1 MGSFLDYLSGGKKET
16 SPTDFSSLSNYY
28 NPDYDQ
34 RIEDNKRRVQALGGL
49 IDGLRHLGNL
59 TYTSQGAT
67 PMQLGSTVDAVE
79 KKYQTD
85 MQRKLAYDKLMREQA
100 NDIFNRNLKIAGYQ
114 ATQDYRDRIA
124 KQKEAE
130 LARQKELDK
139 AKNKQYQQRLDLEQK
154 KLDRLKEVDTQRQQ
168 NADRTAKQNQQRINN
183 LKAHY
188 KATED
193 IANKRAE
200 NSGGYNNRTHTIR
213 FGEETHTLNNKQMEA
228 VASLKNKMIGYTNE
242 MINSPIDDFNTKT
255 VYHRLQKELREAQ
268 TPLQIFNFMQ
278 ANFDKFPE
286 QFEEF
291 RELVGGKTKSQN
303 GPSSQPNDNVRNAF
317 NTLTKD

>member
-1 MGSFLDYLSGGKKET
+1 MGSFLDYLSGGKKEA

-34 RIEDNKRRVQALGGL
+34 RMEDNKRRAQAIGGI

-59 TYTSQGAT
+59 TYTSQGAS
-67 PMQLGSTVDAVE
+67 PMQLGNTGDVIE

-114 ATQDYRDRIA
+114 ATQDYRDKIA

-139 AKNKQYQQRLDLEQK
+139 AKDKQYQQRLDLEQK
-154 KLDRLKEVDTQRQQ
+154 KLDRIKEMDTQRQR
-168 NADRTAKQNQQRINN
+168 NAEKNAELRQQQINSTNGHYKAMEGIARDRANKDDKTRSITFSNGDKNETYTLNYEQIDNVAKLKEGMLKYANENRNN
-183 LKAHY
+183 LKIPPSDQNAY
-188 KATED
+188 RILYEQLKAAGTPLEIFNIMQSSLD
-193 IANKRAE
+193 
-200 NSGGYNNRTHTIR
+200 R
-213 FGEETHTLNNKQMEA
+213 FPN
-228 VASLKNKMIGYTNE
+228 
-242 MINSPIDDFNTKT
+242 
-255 VYHRLQKELREAQ
+255 QKE
-268 TPLQIFNFMQ
+268 
-278 ANFDKFPE
+278 
-286 QFEEF
+286 EF
-291 RELVGGKTKSQN
+291 KKLIGDATKSQN
-303 GPSSQPNDNVRNAF
+303 GPVQELDEKKRNAF

>member
-200 NSGGYNNRTHTIR
+200 NSGGYNNRKHNIR
-213 FGEETHTLNNKQMEA
+213 FGEETYTLNNQQIEEVTSLYNDMLDYADKYRFDTNPITSSKYRLLYEKLKEA
-228 VASLKNKMIGYTNE
+228 
-242 MINSPIDDFNTKT
+242 NTP
-255 VYHRLQKELREAQ
+255 QE
-268 TPLQIFNFMQ
+268 IFNIMQ
-278 ANFDKFPE
+278 SSLDKFPNE
-286 QFEEF
+286 KNKFIKII
-291 RELVGGKTKSQN
+291 GGATKSPK
-303 GPSSQPNDNVRNAF
+303 GPDKQPTVSVINAF
-317 NTLTKD
+317 KTLQND

>member
-34 RIEDNKRRVQALGGL
+34 RMEDNKQRAQAIGGL
-49 IDGLRHLGNL
+49 LDGLRHLGNL

-67 PMQLGSTVDAVE
+67 PMQLGNTVDAVE

-100 NDIFNRNLKIAGYQ
+100 NDIFNRNLKVAGYQ
-114 ATQDYRDRIA
+114 ATQDYRDKIA

-139 AKNKQYQQRLDLEQK
+139 AKDKQYQQRLDLEQK

-168 NADRTAKQNQQRINN
+168 NAERAAQQRQQQINN
-183 LKAHY
+183 NSRHDQVM
-188 KATED
+188 ED
-193 IANKRAE
+193 IAKKNADKERKEREYAITF
-200 NSGGYNNRTHTIR
+200 N
-213 FGEETHTLNNKQMEA
+213 GETYTLNSNQVDK
-228 VASLKNKMIGYTNE
+228 VASLYSGMLAYADENRNNIKIPPMMQNEYRLLYNKLK
-242 MINSPIDDFNTKT
+242 DAK
-255 VYHRLQKELREAQ
+255 
-268 TPLQIFNFMQ
+268 TPLEIFNIMQ
-278 ANFDKFPE
+278 SSFDKFPN
-286 QFEEF
+286 QKEEF
-291 RELVGGKTKSQN
+291 IKLVGDGAAKPQN
-303 GPSSQPNDNVRNAF
+303 GPIKQPSKEVKDAF
-317 NTLTKD
+317 KTLLN

>member
-1 MGSFLDYLSGGKKET
+1 MGSFLDYLSGGKKEA

-34 RIEDNKRRVQALGGL
+34 RMEDNKRRAQAIGGI

-59 TYTSQGAT
+59 TYTSQGAS
-67 PMQLGSTVDAVE
+67 PMQLGNTGDVIE

-114 ATQDYRDRIA
+114 ATQDYRDKIA

-139 AKNKQYQQRLDLEQK
+139 AKDKQYQQRLDLEQK

-168 NADRTAKQNQQRINN
+168 NAEKNTELRQQQINSTNRHYKAMEGIARDRANKDDKTRSITFSNGDKNETYTLNYEQIDNVAKLKEGMLKYANENRNN
-183 LKAHY
+183 LKIPPSDQNAY
-188 KATED
+188 RILYEQLKAAGTPLEIFNIMQSSLD
-193 IANKRAE
+193 
-200 NSGGYNNRTHTIR
+200 R
-213 FGEETHTLNNKQMEA
+213 FPNQKEEFKKL
-228 VASLKNKMIGYTNE
+228 IGY
-242 MINSPIDDFNTKT
+242 
-255 VYHRLQKELREAQ
+255 A
-268 TPLQIFNFMQ
+268 
-278 ANFDKFPE
+278 
-286 QFEEF
+286 
-291 RELVGGKTKSQN
+291 TKSQN
-303 GPSSQPNDNVRNAF
+303 GPVQELNEKKRNAF
-317 NTLTKD
+317 YSLSKD

>member
-1 MGSFLDYLSGGKKET
+1 MGSFLDYLSGGKKEA

-34 RIEDNKRRVQALGGL
+34 RMEDNKRRAQAIGGI

-59 TYTSQGAT
+59 TYTSQGAS
-67 PMQLGSTVDAVE
+67 PMQLGNTGDAIE

-114 ATQDYRDRIA
+114 ATQDYRDKIA

-139 AKNKQYQQRLDLEQK
+139 AKDKQYQQRLDLEQK

-168 NADRTAKQNQQRINN
+168 NAEKNTELRQQQINSTNRHYKAMEGIARDRANKDDKTRSITFSNGDKNETYTLNYEQIDNVAKLKEGMLKYANENRNN
-183 LKAHY
+183 LKIPPSDQNAY
-188 KATED
+188 RILYEQLKAAGTPLEIFNIMQSSLD
-193 IANKRAE
+193 
-200 NSGGYNNRTHTIR
+200 R
-213 FGEETHTLNNKQMEA
+213 FPNQKEEFKKL
-228 VASLKNKMIGYTNE
+228 IGY
-242 MINSPIDDFNTKT
+242 
-255 VYHRLQKELREAQ
+255 A
-268 TPLQIFNFMQ
+268 
-278 ANFDKFPE
+278 
-286 QFEEF
+286 
-291 RELVGGKTKSQN
+291 TKSQN
-303 GPSSQPNDNVRNAF
+303 GPVQELNEKKRNAF
-317 NTLTKD
+317 YSLSKD

>member
-1 MGSFLDYLSGGKKET
+1 MGSFLDYLSGGKKEA

-34 RIEDNKRRVQALGGL
+34 RMEDNKRRAQAIGGI

-59 TYTSQGAT
+59 TYTSQGAS
-67 PMQLGSTVDAVE
+67 PMQLGNTGDVIE

-114 ATQDYRDRIA
+114 ATQDYRDKIA

-139 AKNKQYQQRLDLEQK
+139 AKDKQYQQRLDLEQK
-154 KLDRLKEVDTQRQQ
+154 KLDRLKEVDTQRQR
-168 NADRTAKQNQQRINN
+168 NAKKNTELRQQQINSTNRHYKAMEGIARDRANKDDKTRSITFSNGDKNETYTLNYKQIDNVAKLKEGMLKYANENRNN
-183 LKAHY
+183 LKIPPSDQNAY
-188 KATED
+188 RILYEQLKAAGTPLEIFNIMQSSLD
-193 IANKRAE
+193 
-200 NSGGYNNRTHTIR
+200 R
-213 FGEETHTLNNKQMEA
+213 FPN
-228 VASLKNKMIGYTNE
+228 
-242 MINSPIDDFNTKT
+242 
-255 VYHRLQKELREAQ
+255 QKE
-268 TPLQIFNFMQ
+268 
-278 ANFDKFPE
+278 
-286 QFEEF
+286 EF
-291 RELVGGKTKSQN
+291 KKLIGDATKSQN
-303 GPSSQPNDNVRNAF
+303 GPVQELDEKKRNAF

>member
-1 MGSFLDYLSGGKKET
+1 MGSFLDYLSGGKKEA

-34 RIEDNKRRVQALGGL
+34 RMEDNKRRAQAIGGI

-59 TYTSQGAT
+59 TYTSQGAS
-67 PMQLGSTVDAVE
+67 PMQLGNTGDVIE

-114 ATQDYRDRIA
+114 ATQDYRDKIA

-139 AKNKQYQQRLDLEQK
+139 AKDKQYQQRLDLEQK
-154 KLDRLKEVDTQRQQ
+154 KLDRLKEVDTQRQR
-168 NADRTAKQNQQRINN
+168 NAEKNTELRQQQINSTNRHYKAMEGIARDRANKDDKTRSITFSNGDKNETYTLNYEQIDNVAKLKEGMLKYANENRNN
-183 LKAHY
+183 LKIPPSDQNAY
-188 KATED
+188 RILYEQLKAAGTPLEIFNIMQSSLD
-193 IANKRAE
+193 
-200 NSGGYNNRTHTIR
+200 R
-213 FGEETHTLNNKQMEA
+213 FPN
-228 VASLKNKMIGYTNE
+228 
-242 MINSPIDDFNTKT
+242 
-255 VYHRLQKELREAQ
+255 QKE
-268 TPLQIFNFMQ
+268 
-278 ANFDKFPE
+278 
-286 QFEEF
+286 EF
-291 RELVGGKTKSQN
+291 KKLIGDATKSKN
-303 GPSSQPNDNVRNAF
+303 GPASQPNDNVRNAF

>member
-1 MGSFLDYLSGGKKET
+1 MGSFLDYLSGGKKEA

-34 RIEDNKRRVQALGGL
+34 RMEDNKRRAQAIGGI

-59 TYTSQGAT
+59 TYTSQGAS
-67 PMQLGSTVDAVE
+67 PMQLGNTGDVIE

-114 ATQDYRDRIA
+114 ATQDYRDKIA

-139 AKNKQYQQRLDLEQK
+139 AKDKQYQQRLDLEQK
-154 KLDRLKEVDTQRQQ
+154 KLDRIKEMDTQRQR
-168 NADRTAKQNQQRINN
+168 NAEKNAELRQQQINSTNRHYKAMEGIARDRANKDDKTRSITFSNGDKNETYTLNYEQIDNVAKLKEGMLKYANENRNN
-183 LKAHY
+183 LKIPPSDQNAY
-188 KATED
+188 RILYEQLKAAGTPLEIFNIMQSSLD
-193 IANKRAE
+193 
-200 NSGGYNNRTHTIR
+200 R
-213 FGEETHTLNNKQMEA
+213 FPN
-228 VASLKNKMIGYTNE
+228 
-242 MINSPIDDFNTKT
+242 
-255 VYHRLQKELREAQ
+255 QKE
-268 TPLQIFNFMQ
+268 
-278 ANFDKFPE
+278 
-286 QFEEF
+286 EF
-291 RELVGGKTKSQN
+291 KKLIGGETKSKN
-303 GPSSQPNDNVRNAF
+303 GPASQPNDNVRNAF

>member
-1 MGSFLDYLSGGKKET
+1 MGSFLDYLSGGKKEA

-34 RIEDNKRRVQALGGL
+34 RMEDNKRRAQAIGGI

-59 TYTSQGAT
+59 TYTSQGAS
-67 PMQLGSTVDAVE
+67 PMQLGNTGDVIE

-114 ATQDYRDRIA
+114 ATQDYRDKIA

-139 AKNKQYQQRLDLEQK
+139 AKDKQYQQRLDLEQK

-168 NADRTAKQNQQRINN
+168 NAEKNNELRQQQINSTNRHYKAMEGIARDRANKDDKTRSITFSNGDKNETYTLNYEQIDNVAKLKEGMLKYANENRNN
-183 LKAHY
+183 LKIPPSDQNAY
-188 KATED
+188 RILYEQLKAAGTPLEIFNIMQSSLD
-193 IANKRAE
+193 
-200 NSGGYNNRTHTIR
+200 R
-213 FGEETHTLNNKQMEA
+213 FPN
-228 VASLKNKMIGYTNE
+228 
-242 MINSPIDDFNTKT
+242 
-255 VYHRLQKELREAQ
+255 QKE
-268 TPLQIFNFMQ
+268 
-278 ANFDKFPE
+278 
-286 QFEEF
+286 EF
-291 RELVGGKTKSQN
+291 KKLIGDATKSQN
-303 GPSSQPNDNVRNAF
+303 GPVQELDEKKRNAF
-317 NTLTKD
+317 YSLSKD

>member
-16 SPTDFSSLSNYY
+16 SPTDFSSLSNFY

-34 RIEDNKRRVQALGGL
+34 RMEDNKRRAQAIGGI

-59 TYTSQGAT
+59 TYTSQGAS
-67 PMQLGSTVDAVE
+67 PMQLGNTGDVIE

-114 ATQDYRDRIA
+114 ATQDYRDKIA

-139 AKNKQYQQRLDLEQK
+139 AKDKQYQQRLDLEQK

-168 NADRTAKQNQQRINN
+168 NAEKNAELRQQQINSTNRHYKAMEGIARDRANKDDKTRSITFSNGDKNETYTLNYEQIDNVAKLKEGMLKYANENRNN
-183 LKAHY
+183 LKIPPSDQNAY
-188 KATED
+188 RILYEQLKA
-193 IANKRAE
+193 A
-200 NSGGYNNRTHTIR
+200 RTPLEIFNIMQSSLDR
-213 FGEETHTLNNKQMEA
+213 FPN
-228 VASLKNKMIGYTNE
+228 
-242 MINSPIDDFNTKT
+242 
-255 VYHRLQKELREAQ
+255 QKE
-268 TPLQIFNFMQ
+268 
-278 ANFDKFPE
+278 
-286 QFEEF
+286 EF
-291 RELVGGKTKSQN
+291 KKLIGETKPKN
-303 GPSSQPNDNVRNAF
+303 GPASQPNDNVRNAF

>member
-1 MGSFLDYLSGGKKET
+1 MGSFLDYLSGGKKEA

-34 RIEDNKRRVQALGGL
+34 RMEDNKRRAQAIGGI

-59 TYTSQGAT
+59 TYTSQGAS
-67 PMQLGSTVDAVE
+67 PMQLGNTGDVIE

-114 ATQDYRDRIA
+114 ATQDYRDKIA

-139 AKNKQYQQRLDLEQK
+139 AKDKQYQQRLDLEQK
-154 KLDRLKEVDTQRQQ
+154 KLDRLKEVDTQRQR
-168 NADRTAKQNQQRINN
+168 NAEKNTELRQQQINSTNRHYKAMEGIARDRANKDDKTRSITFSNGDKNETYTLNYEQIDNVAKLKEGMLKYANENRNN
-183 LKAHY
+183 LKIPPSDQNAY
-188 KATED
+188 RILYEQLKAAGTPLEIFNIMQSSLD
-193 IANKRAE
+193 
-200 NSGGYNNRTHTIR
+200 R
-213 FGEETHTLNNKQMEA
+213 FPN
-228 VASLKNKMIGYTNE
+228 
-242 MINSPIDDFNTKT
+242 
-255 VYHRLQKELREAQ
+255 QKE
-268 TPLQIFNFMQ
+268 
-278 ANFDKFPE
+278 
-286 QFEEF
+286 EF
-291 RELVGGKTKSQN
+291 KKLIGGETKSKN
-303 GPSSQPNDNVRNAF
+303 GPASQPNDNVRNAF

>member
-1 MGSFLDYLSGGKKET
+1 MGSFLDYLSGGKKEA

-34 RIEDNKRRVQALGGL
+34 RMEDNKRRAQAIGGI

-59 TYTSQGAT
+59 TYTSQGAS
-67 PMQLGSTVDAVE
+67 PMQLGNTGDVIE

-114 ATQDYRDRIA
+114 ATQDYRDKIA

-139 AKNKQYQQRLDLEQK
+139 AKDKQYQQRLDLEQK

-168 NADRTAKQNQQRINN
+168 NAEKNTELRQQQINSTNRHYKAMEGIARDRANKDDKTRSITFSNGDKNETYTLNYKQIDNVAKLKEGMLKYANENRNN
-183 LKAHY
+183 LKIPPSDQNAY
-188 KATED
+188 RILYEQLKAAGTPLEIFNIMQSSLD
-193 IANKRAE
+193 
-200 NSGGYNNRTHTIR
+200 R
-213 FGEETHTLNNKQMEA
+213 FPNQKEEFKKL
-228 VASLKNKMIGYTNE
+228 IGY
-242 MINSPIDDFNTKT
+242 
-255 VYHRLQKELREAQ
+255 A
-268 TPLQIFNFMQ
+268 
-278 ANFDKFPE
+278 
-286 QFEEF
+286 
-291 RELVGGKTKSQN
+291 TKSQN
-303 GPSSQPNDNVRNAF
+303 GPVQELNEKKRNAF
-317 NTLTKD
+317 YSLSKD

>member
-1 MGSFLDYLSGGKKET
+1 MGSFLDYLSGGKKEA

-34 RIEDNKRRVQALGGL
+34 RMEGNKRRAQAIGGI

-59 TYTSQGAT
+59 TYTSQGAS
-67 PMQLGSTVDAVE
+67 PMQLGNTGDVIE

-100 NDIFNRNLKIAGYQ
+100 NDIFDRNLKIAGYQ
-114 ATQDYRDRIA
+114 ATQDYRDKIA

-139 AKNKQYQQRLDLEQK
+139 AKDKQYQQRLDLEQK

-168 NADRTAKQNQQRINN
+168 NADRTAKLNQQRIDN
-183 LKAHY
+183 LNAHY

-200 NSGGYNNRTHTIR
+200 NSGGYNNRKHTIR
-213 FGEETHTLNNKQMEA
+213 FGNETYTLNNQQMEA

-255 VYHRLQKELREAQ
+255 VYHRLQKELRESQ

-286 QFEEF
+286 QFEDF
-291 RELVGGKTKSQN
+291 RELVGGETKSQN
-303 GPSSQPNDNVRNAF
+303 GPVQELDEKKRNAF
-317 NTLTKD
+317 HSLSKD

>member
-1 MGSFLDYLSGGKKET
+1 MGSFLDYLSGGKKEA

-34 RIEDNKRRVQALGGL
+34 RMEDNKRRAQAIGGI

-59 TYTSQGAT
+59 TYTSQGAS
-67 PMQLGSTVDAVE
+67 PMQLGNTGDVIE

-114 ATQDYRDRIA
+114 ATQDYRDKIA

-139 AKNKQYQQRLDLEQK
+139 AKDKQYQQRLDLEQK
-154 KLDRLKEVDTQRQQ
+154 KLDRLKEVDTQRQR
-168 NADRTAKQNQQRINN
+168 NAEKNTELRQQQINSTNRHYKAMEGIARDRANKDDKTRSITFSNGDKNETYTLNYKQIDNVAKLKEGMLKYANENRNN
-183 LKAHY
+183 LKIPPSDQNAY
-188 KATED
+188 RILYEQLKAAGTPLEIFNIMQSSLD
-193 IANKRAE
+193 
-200 NSGGYNNRTHTIR
+200 R
-213 FGEETHTLNNKQMEA
+213 FPN
-228 VASLKNKMIGYTNE
+228 
-242 MINSPIDDFNTKT
+242 
-255 VYHRLQKELREAQ
+255 QKE
-268 TPLQIFNFMQ
+268 
-278 ANFDKFPE
+278 
-286 QFEEF
+286 EF
-291 RELVGGKTKSQN
+291 KKLIGDATKSQN
-303 GPSSQPNDNVRNAF
+303 GPVQELDEKKRNAF

>member
-1 MGSFLDYLSGGKKET
+1 MGSFLDYLSGGKKEA

-34 RIEDNKRRVQALGGL
+34 RMEDNKRRAQAIGGI

-59 TYTSQGAT
+59 TYTSQGAS
-67 PMQLGSTVDAVE
+67 PMQLGNTGDVIE

-114 ATQDYRDRIA
+114 ATQDYRDKIA

-139 AKNKQYQQRLDLEQK
+139 AKDKQYQQRLDLEQK
-154 KLDRLKEVDTQRQQ
+154 KLDRLKEVDTQRQR
-168 NADRTAKQNQQRINN
+168 NAEKNTELRQQQINSTNRHYKAMEGIARDRANKDDKTRSITFSNGDKNETYTLNYEQIDNVAKLKEGMLKYANENRNN
-183 LKAHY
+183 LKIPPSDQNAY
-188 KATED
+188 RILYEQLKAAGTPLEIFNIMQSSLD
-193 IANKRAE
+193 
-200 NSGGYNNRTHTIR
+200 R
-213 FGEETHTLNNKQMEA
+213 FPN
-228 VASLKNKMIGYTNE
+228 
-242 MINSPIDDFNTKT
+242 
-255 VYHRLQKELREAQ
+255 QKE
-268 TPLQIFNFMQ
+268 
-278 ANFDKFPE
+278 
-286 QFEEF
+286 EF
-291 RELVGGKTKSQN
+291 KKLIGGETKSKN
-303 GPSSQPNDNVRNAF
+303 GPASQPNDNVRSAF